1 MRFSV
6 ALPGEEP
13 ILEVTGTVTWKEGDT
28 IGIAFDRR
36 GRLLSLEHL
45 EGAF

>member
-1 MRFSV
+1 MAREWLARAGSR
-6 ALPGEEP
+6 ARGRRSSASTPSA
-13 ILEVTGTVTWKEGDT
+13 IS
-28 IGIAFDRR
+28 FDAQ